1 MQPVPVAVPDH
12 SRSIPNNAPWVGTYH
27 AVTDTLC
34 SKNKKLMKSMKFPSE
49 LDLPVNLKKVNWT
62 VMKDWIAKRITEL
75 LGIEEEVLIGMVF
88 NELTEK
94 SDVSLHMLQLA
105 HDFRHTCL
113 LHASAHALPQ
123 DTGD

>member
-1 MQPVPVAVPDH
+1 MPT
-12 SRSIPNNAPWVGTYH
+12 SIPFIGTDH
-27 AVTDTLC
+27 IHRLFTVLC

-94 SDVSLHMLQLA
+94 SDVSPHMLQLA

-113 LHASAHALPQ
+113 LHASVHALPQ
-123 DTGD
+123 DPGD